1 MKKLTILGAANP
13 NVIRTIDSMNLK
25 KQANIIVECFVDND
39 KKKIGKDFMNTHV
52 LDTQTFLEKYGKND
66 CFLFN
71 SIASSMK
78 ERKEIT
84 EFYKSK
90 GFQFISIIHPDIDT
104 NYTKIGLGVFLQE
117 NSIVQSNAEVSDFV
131 ILSSNSC
138 IAHDSFIGKFTF
150 IGPAVY
156 VCGKVEVG
164 ENCYISVGAKILPNV
179 KIGKNS
185 FIGAGSIVNKNVKA
199 NSRVIGTQVRVF

>member
-25 KQANIIVECFVDND
+25 KQADIIVECFVDND

-52 LDTQTFLEKYGKND
+52 LDTQTFLEKYRKND

-84 EFYKSK
+84 EFYKNK

-117 NSIVQSNAEVSDFV
+117 NSIVQSNCEVSDFV

-156 VCGKVEVG
+156 ICGKVEVG

-179 KIGKNS
+179 TIGKNS